1 MKKLIIK
8 NAEVVLSDK
17 VLHNTDVAVV
27 DGKIAEIGKIVL
39 PEGSD
44 FDVFDATGKY
54 LVAGFI
60 EMHVHGGGGFDF
72 MDGSV
77 DAFINIVD
85 NHCMHGTTSI
95 VPTTIACSEEEMFT
109 LFDTYRKAAGKVKTA
124 NLLGVHLEGPFISP
138 AMKGAQPEAYVRT
151 PSKREIDKI
160 VSEAGDIVAICSMAP
175 EIEGIEYA
183 AKKLKDNGVALSIAH
198 SNAIAADV
206 FKAYDMGF
214 DHVTHLYS
222 NTPGIRKINQIVYA
236 GIPEA
241 VYLIDGM
248 TVELIGDGKHVPK
261 EAMQMVL
268 KLKGAEKVSLV
279 TDAMRAAGQNVTES
293 YLGKICPEA
302 RVIVEDGV
310 AKLPDR
316 TFYAGS
322 IATSEIAFRNAVMN
336 YEIPITSASTMMS
349 AAPAKFLGI
358 GDRKGSIKVG
368 YDADLVVTDLSC
380 NVENVFVGG
389 RQVK

>member
-1 MKKLIIK
+1 
-8 NAEVVLSDK
+8 
-17 VLHNTDVAVV
+17 
-27 DGKIAEIGKIVL
+27 
-39 PEGSD
+39 
-44 FDVFDATGKY
+44 
-54 LVAGFI
+54 
-60 EMHVHGGGGFDF
+60 
-72 MDGSV
+72 
-77 DAFINIVD
+77 
-85 NHCMHGTTSI
+85 
-95 VPTTIACSEEEMFT
+95 MFT
-109 LFDTYRKAAGKVKTA
+109 LFDIYRKASGKVKTA

-138 AMKGAQPEAYVRT
+138 AMKGAQPEAYVRC

-175 EIEGIEYA
+175 EIDGIEYA
-183 AKKLKDNGVALSIAH
+183 AKKLKDSGVALSIAH

-206 FKAYDMGF
+206 FKAYEMGF

-222 NTPGIRKINQIVYA
+222 NTPGIRKINQTVYA

-241 VYLIDGM
+241 VYLTDGIS
-248 TVELIGDGKHVPK
+248 VELIGDGKHVPK

-336 YEIPITSASTMMS
+336 YDIPITNVTTMMS

-358 GDRKGSIKVG
+358 DDRKGSIKVG
-368 YDADLVVTDLSC
+368 YDADLVITDLSC

>member
-17 VLHNTDVAVV
+17 ILHNTDVAVV
-27 DGKIAEIGKIVL
+27 DGKIAEIGQISV
-39 PEGSD
+39 PADSD
-44 FDVFDATGKY
+44 CEIFDATGKY
-54 LVAGFI
+54 LLAGFI
-60 EMHVHGGGGFDF
+60 EMHVHGGGGYDF

-77 DAFINIVD
+77 EAFINIVD
-85 NHCMHGTTSI
+85 NHCYHGTTSI

-109 LFDTYRKAAGKVKTA
+109 LFDIYRQAAGKVKTA

-138 AMKGAQPEAYVRT
+138 AMKGAQPEAYVRC
-151 PSKREIDKI
+151 PSKREIDRI
-160 VSEAGDIVAICSMAP
+160 VDEAGDIVAICSMAP
-175 EIEGIEYA
+175 EIDGIEYA

-206 FKAYDMGF
+206 FKAYEMGF

-222 NTPGIRKINQIVYA
+222 NTPGIRKINQTVYA

-241 VYLIDGM
+241 VYLTDGIS
-248 TVELIGDGKHVPK
+248 VELIGDGKHVPK

-268 KLKGAEKVSLV
+268 KLKGADKVSLV
-279 TDAMRAAGQNVTES
+279 TDAMRAAGTDVTES

-336 YEIPITSASTMMS
+336 YDIPITDVTVMMS
-349 AAPAKFLGI
+349 AAPAKYLGI
-358 GDRKGSIKVG
+358 GDRKGSIKIG
-368 YDADLVVTDLSC
+368 YDADLVITDLSC

-389 RQVK
+389 RKVK